1 MRNILI
7 TAIRRDKAA
16 ESSGL
21 KWCPFYE
28 TPYDVSYIQTKVLH

>member
-7 TAIRRDKAA
+7 TAIRRDKAE

-28 TPYDVSYIQTKVLH
+28 TPYAVSCIQTQVVH